1 MKKSALVW
9 FILCGLFVIGSV
21 TFIPKGEWVYFI
33 GGLVIAAVF
42 GFLGIR
48 AKNKP
53 APAPEAAPVKPA
65 ANSEF
70 EHKTLKLSGVSFKN
84 DDGTPRQGI
93 LRKMKFGDPPFD
105 GETELELSRYEY
117 EGKPA
122 LAVLANGLQIGNIP
136 AADVPYIIE
145 NWDRLLCFSGC
156 HVYGG
161 GKGEGGDSL
170 NFGCEVVLRF
180 RKSA

>member
-21 TFIPKGEWVYFI
+21 SFIPKGEWVYFI
-33 GGLVIAAVF
+33 GGLVIAAAF
-42 GFLGIR
+42 AFLGIR
-48 AKNKP
+48 SKNKP
-53 APAPEAAPVKPA
+53 APAPEAAPAKPA
-65 ANSEF
+65 ADPDF
-70 EHKTLKLSGVSFKN
+70 EHKTIRLSGVSFKN
-84 DDGTPRQGI
+84 DDGMPRQSV

-136 AADVPYIIE
+136 AADVPYIIA

-161 GKGEGGDSL
+161 GTDDEGGRH

-180 RKSA
+180 QKAA